1 MGTAED
7 VLSRRPRPLCPLP
20 HPLSAGSRLS
30 SSRGAPADPSES
42 RARQRGGRCGVLN
55 LFESGRPRKAG
66 EGGRDTGGADGH
78 QRAPGQAEGVA
89 GLGKKTRIFFFRLH
103 RALRETPRGREQRQS
118 TLLPGSWERKEVA
131 QMARDWAPPVG
142 GVAPSMPLRAGS
154 CLASLLLACPGL
166 QGGGGEKG
174 NREARQLRGSRRLP
188 AAPPPVSPELL
199 VIDGR
204 GCMFCSQ
211 ATPSTSFALPHPHW
225 PSSSLLGLP
234 ALRGLLYVLGVG
246 GGRRH
251 IPSDLRERKTQE
263 ARSRTKTRIQK
274 NAY

>member
-1 MGTAED
+1 MGSSTCSSLADPGRRVREGATLGAPTVTRGPRARLREWRD
-7 VLSRRPRPLCPLP
+7 SERRP
-20 HPLSAGSRLS
+20 G
-30 SSRGAPADPSES
+30 
-42 RARQRGGRCGVLN
+42 
-55 LFESGRPRKAG
+55 
-66 EGGRDTGGADGH
+66 
-78 QRAPGQAEGVA
+78 
-89 GLGKKTRIFFFRLH
+89 FFFRLH
-103 RALRETPRGREQRQS
+103 RALRGTPRGREQRQS

-246 GGRRH
+246 GGGRRH